1 VSNLIRVHQTTHTVL
16 NTHNIVVHS
25 VHVLSSGKGTT
36 GGDEARRV
44 ETTEIERT
52 SWLKLR
58 GLEAE
63 WIQEVVTRIILN
75 GRRRRVVIQGRLG
88 VVWDG
93 WLGIG
98 NIGTVDLELHGTG
111 GNTELSTVK
120 YIGRRQELDWVVKVE
135 LLHGVTRR
143 DRLLRLGDDHVLWST
158 RQSGAF
164 IGIQVDVLRVDFI
177 IIDQWGVPGNTQF
190 NIVVLKRNQWD
201 RRLPVFT
208 ERESKWVDS
217 SFGSRRAIWTLARVL
232 GEDSWRDVLRKVRRL
247 FVDDLATD
255 QPLDLLNSGSPFRLV
270 ERGWGAL
277 RDVAVSEEIPLA
289 FETNGGDTT
298 SSWNALEHLAFYG
311 LGKICVTSIVRSEKA
326 DFRLADEVGIL
337 GADGD
342 ELGNTTRHFIYIEVI
357 FLNGYLYMMVLHH
370 VKMGCPQ
377 RVSISRLGLTKSMF
391 CL

>member
-1 VSNLIRVHQTTHTVL
+1 LILVFNLIRVHQTTHTIF
-16 NTHNIVVHS
+16 NAHNIVVHS
-25 VHVLSSGKGTT
+25 VHVLASGKGTT
-36 GGDEARRV
+36 GGDETRRV

-52 SWLKLR
+52 SWLQLR

-98 NIGTVDLELHGTG
+98 NICTVDLELHGTS
-111 GNTELSTVK
+111 GNTEFSTVK
-120 YIGRRQELDWVVKVE
+120 YIGRRHELDWVVEVE

-164 IGIQVDVLRVDFI
+164 IGIQVDVLRVHFI
-177 IIDQWGVPGNTQF
+177 ISGRWSIPGNSQF
-190 NIVVLKRNQWD
+190 NIVVLERNQWD
-201 RRLPVFT
+201 RGLPVFT
-208 ERESKWVDS
+208 ERKAEWVERP
-217 SFGSRRAIWTLARVL
+217 RRGNTRGGGLGVILSHGVWRNVL
-232 GEDSWRDVLRKVRRL
+232 GKVRRL

-255 QPLDLLNSGSPFRLV
+255 QPLDLLNSGSPFRLFV
-270 ERGWGAL
+270 KGWSAL

-298 SSWNALEHLAFYG
+298 GSWNALEHLAFYG
-311 LGKICVTSIVRSEKA
+311 LGKICVTSIVRSEKT

-370 VKMGCPQ
+370 VKITRSCFDQ
-377 RVSISRLGLTKSMF
+377 LTFGSF
-391 CL
+391 

>member
-1 VSNLIRVHQTTHTVL
+1 LA
-16 NTHNIVVHS
+16 
-25 VHVLSSGKGTT
+25 SGKGTT
-36 GGDEARRV
+36 GGDETRRV

-63 WIQEVVTRIILN
+63 WIQEVVTRIT
-75 GRRRRVVIQGRLG
+75 RRTRNSFGGGVVIQGRFS
-88 VVWDG
+88 VMWDG

-98 NIGTVDLELHGTG
+98 NIGTVDLELHRTSGDTECGTS
-111 GNTELSTVK
+111 EQVS
-120 YIGRRQELDWVVKVE
+120 RSQELDGVVEVE
-135 LLHGVTRR
+135 FLHGATRR
-143 DRLLRLGDDHVLWST
+143 DRLLRLGNDHVLWST

-164 IGIQVDVLRVDFI
+164 IGIQVDVLRVNFI
-177 IIDQWGVPGNTQF
+177 ISGRWSIPGNSQF
-190 NIVVLKRNQWD
+190 DIVVLERDQWD
-201 RRLPVFT
+201 RGLPVFT
-208 ERESKWVDS
+208 ERESKGIES
-217 SFGSRRAIWTLARVL
+217 SFERRRTIWTLARVL
-232 GEDSWRDVLRKVRRL
+232 GEDRWGDVLRKVRRL
-247 FVDDLATD
+247 VIDDLATD

-289 FETNGGDTT
+289 FETNGGDTA

-311 LGKICVTSIVRSEKA
+311 LGKICVTSIVRPEKT

-337 GADGD
+337 GTDGD

-370 VKMGCPQ
+370 VKITRSCFDQ
-377 RVSISRLGLTKSMF
+377 LTSGL
-391 CL
+391 

>member
-1 VSNLIRVHQTTHTVL
+1 LILVFNLIRVHQTTHTVF
-16 NTHNIVVHS
+16 NAHNIVVHS
-25 VHVLSSGKGTT
+25 VHVLASGKGTT
-36 GGDEARRV
+36 GGDETRRV

-52 SWLKLR
+52 SWLQLR

-98 NIGTVDLELHGTG
+98 NICTVDLELHGTS
-111 GNTELSTVK
+111 GNTEFSTVK
-120 YIGRRQELDWVVKVE
+120 YIGRRHELDWVVEVE

-164 IGIQVDVLRVDFI
+164 IGIQVDVLRVHFI
-177 IIDQWGVPGNTQF
+177 ISGRWSIPGNSQF
-190 NIVVLKRNQWD
+190 NIVVLERDQWD

-208 ERESKWVDS
+208 ERESKGVDS
-217 SFGSRRAIWTLARVL
+217 SLGRFQTIWTLARVL
-232 GEDSWRDVLRKVRRL
+232 GEDSWGDVLRKVRRL
-247 FVDDLATD
+247 VIDDLATD
-255 QPLDLLNSGSPFRLV
+255 QPLDLLNSGSPFRLFV
-270 ERGWGAL
+270 KGWSAL

-298 SSWNALEHLAFYG
+298 GSWNALEHLAFYG
-311 LGKICVTSIVRSEKA
+311 LGKICVTSIVRSEKT

-370 VKMGCPQ
+370 VKITRSCFDQ
-377 RVSISRLGLTKSMF
+377 LTFGSF
-391 CL
+391 